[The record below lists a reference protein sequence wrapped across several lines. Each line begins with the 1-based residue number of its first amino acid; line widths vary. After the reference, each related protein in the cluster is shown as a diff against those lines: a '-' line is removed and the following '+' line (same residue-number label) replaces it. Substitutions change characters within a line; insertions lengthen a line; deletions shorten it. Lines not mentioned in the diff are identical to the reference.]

1 MSNAQNV
8 THTTSGIN
16 NGKNIVSDCCTKIA
30 TTPIKPKINPIP
42 FTNVIEA
49 FSSVLCFSIFDIGIL
64 NVYDSMFLQ
73 LEKTAKKYARSCLLL
88 DLRYVR
94 KMAFFLSEFVEFFSY
109 TDKSTL
115 QTCFRSC
122 KGNRINPLNL
132 SEYDYAG
139 CEFLFHNR

>member
-64 NVYDSMFLQ
+64 NIYDSMFLQ
-73 LEKTAKKYARSCLLL
+73 LEKTAKKYARSCLFL
-88 DLRYVR
+88 DLKYVR
-94 KMAFFLSEFVEFFSY
+94 NMAFFLSEFVNFF
-109 TDKSTL
+109 L
-115 QTCFRSC
+115 LEQTCSSIISNDMNSRRGHDAYIHGC
-122 KGNRINPLNL
+122 
-132 SEYDYAG
+132 DYCLG
-139 CEFLFHNR
+139 SSH